1 MRFIHTSD
9 LHLGK
14 KLCGRSLIDDQRYIL
29 DEIVRISQD
38 ENADAVLVAGDVF
51 DDGNN
56 MTSESIK
63 AFDDF
68 MTSLS
73 DKGIKLFVIS
83 GNHDSMERLGY
94 GSRLFQSKGVYIA
107 GEFDGDVQS
116 VDLGD
121 VVIHMIPFVKP
132 AFIRRTYDCDAM
144 SYDEAMS
151 EILEHVDMVGGK
163 KHILMTHQFVVNGA
177 EGPERRESERSY
189 VGGTES
195 VNSSL
200 FKDFDYVALGHIHS
214 PQSIGRDNVR
224 YCGTPLKYS
233 LSERN
238 DVKTVTVVDVG
249 DDVTFRE
256 IELKPK
262 RDLILM
268 EGMLS
273 DILEIGRTGK
283 HRDDYVYI
291 RLSDQNMNDMARLN
305 EVFDKVMEVD
315 YVSVDNGS
323 VIVSGEPYEADID
336 LMEEFESFFRKKVG
350 EDMNEN
356 QKRIVR
362 ELFEK
367 CGVVF

>member
-14 KLCGRSLIDDQRYIL
+14 RLCGRSLIDDQRHIL
-29 DEIVRISQD
+29 DEIIRISED
-38 ENADAVLVAGDVF
+38 EGADAVLVAGDVF

-63 AFDDF
+63 VFDDF

-73 DKGIKLFVIS
+73 DKGIRLFVIS

-94 GSRLFQSKGVYIA
+94 GSRLFESKGVYIA

-116 VDLGD
+116 IDMGD

-132 AFIRRTYDCDAM
+132 AYIRRTYGCDVS

-151 EILEHVDMVGGK
+151 KILEHVDLDKGK
-163 KHILMTHQFVVNGA
+163 KNILITHQFIVNGTDC
-177 EGPERRESERSY
+177 PERRESERSY
-189 VGGTES
+189 IGGTES

-214 PQSIGRDNVR
+214 SQSIGRENVR

-238 DVKTVTVVDVG
+238 DVKSVTVIDVD

-256 IELKPK
+256 VELKPK
-262 RDLILM
+262 RDLVLM
-268 EGMLS
+268 EGMLN
-273 DILEIGRTGK
+273 DILDIGRDGT

-291 RLSDQNMNDMARLN
+291 RLSDQNMNDMARLG
-305 EVFDKVMEVD
+305 EVFNNLMEVD
-315 YVSVDNGS
+315 YADVDNGS
-323 VIVSGEPYEADID
+323 VMIASESDETGID
-336 LMEEFESFFRKKVG
+336 LLEEFQEFFRKKVG
-350 EDMNEN
+350 EDMNDN

-362 ELFEK
+362 DLFEK
-367 CGVVF
+367 CGVML